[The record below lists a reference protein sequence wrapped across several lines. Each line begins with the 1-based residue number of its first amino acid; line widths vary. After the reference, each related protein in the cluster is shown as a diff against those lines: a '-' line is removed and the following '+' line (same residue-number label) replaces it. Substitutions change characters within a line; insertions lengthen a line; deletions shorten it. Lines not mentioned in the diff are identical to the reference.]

1 MKTSRNIKYYFLYIS
16 IIIAICIFITDLF
29 MMPLYVRHG
38 EGSYMVNVKD
48 KPIDYAVDI
57 LASEGHKGL
66 VSDTLFSSSFKPGT
80 VIDQYPSPN
89 MRVKEGRT
97 VRLTIA
103 HSERMVLVPDLIGR
117 SERSAEIDIRQAG
130 LEIDT
135 VYKEYNSDVPFGN
148 VTWQYPKGGDLL
160 SKGMGIH
167 LTISLGVPPN
177 FFQAPNVFGL
187 SKKKAINE
195 LEKAGFS
202 LGKIY
207 YRQNEDLIPYTV
219 LDQSV
224 KPGTV
229 LEDPTVID
237 LTISVLDM
245 QDIFNNIIDQ

>member
-1 MKTSRNIKYYFLYIS
+1 MKNSKNIKYYFLYIS
-16 IIIAICIFITDLF
+16 ILIAICIFIADLF

-148 VTWQYPKGGDLL
+148 VTWQYPKGGDFL

-229 LEDPTVID
+229 LEKPTVID